1 MSTITET
8 KETNMTS
15 ALDIKQVLLVDD
27 DQNIRTLA
35 QMGLEGLTDW
45 KVELAASGAEAIR
58 KASELKPD
66 LIILDVMMPG
76 MDGPTT
82 LGELRKVDSLT
93 DIPVIF
99 MTAKAQT
106 HELELYQRMGAK
118 GIITKPFDPMTL
130 PDDIQGI
137 LNKS

>member
-1 MSTITET
+1 
-8 KETNMTS
+8 MTTS
-15 ALDIKQVLLVDD
+15 INIKQVLLVDD

-45 KVELAASGAEAIR
+45 KVELAASGAEAIS
-58 KASELKPD
+58 KATALKPD

-82 LGELRKVDSLT
+82 LSELRKVEALST
-93 DIPVIF
+93 IPVIF

-106 HELELYQRMGAK
+106 HEVELYQTMGAR

-137 LNKS
+137 LSKS